1 MSESILYNAD
11 ILTLDAALPQARLV
25 YIKDGFIRAVS
36 HEERPDDY
44 GSKATERIDC
54 GGKTVLPGLIDPHF
68 HFHGYADSLL
78 SLNLSPRNHVRSIA
92 DIQSKIREAVAAS
105 APGAW
110 IRAKGYNE
118 FYLEEKRH
126 PNRWDLD
133 LAAPDHPVKL
143 THRSGHAH
151 VLNSLALKLTGIAV
165 TTPDPP
171 GGMIDR
177 DLETGAP
184 TGLLY
189 EMGDVLSK
197 RIPLPD
203 AGQFEQAV
211 KQADR
216 RLAALGI
223 TSIQDASAQ
232 NGPHQWQAF
241 QSWIQGGTIQTRLT
255 MMIGLEAFDAAG
267 AAPFESSIDPY
278 RLRCSGVKIILD
290 ETTGRLHPP
299 QELLNEK
306 VLEIHRSGQQVAIHA
321 IDETAVEA
329 ACSAI
334 EYALKKLP
342 KNDHR
347 HRIEHCSVCPPRLA
361 KRLASAGIWVVTQPS
376 FLYFNGDRYLNTVPP
391 QQLKYLYP
399 FKSMMENGIA
409 VAASSD
415 SPIVPPDPFAG
426 IYSAVT
432 RCCETGAAI
441 GKDETISVMDA
452 IAMMTL
458 RAAGACRQEAIKGS
472 ITPGKLADM
481 ILVNRNPLKVSLEE
495 IKALKVE
502 RTMRGGEFVGPG
514 VKC

>member
-11 ILTLDAALPQARLV
+11 ILTLDAALPKARLV

-36 HEERPDDY
+36 HEERPNDY
-44 GSKATERIDC
+44 GSKKTARIDC
-54 GGKTVLPGLIDPHF
+54 GGKTVLPGFIDPHF

-92 DIQSKIREAVAAS
+92 DIQSKIREAVTAS
-105 APGAW
+105 TPGAW

-133 LAAPDHPVKL
+133 LAASDYPVKL

-189 EMGDVLSK
+189 EMGDFLSK

-203 AGQFEQAV
+203 AEQFEQAV
-211 KQADR
+211 KKADR
-216 RLAALGI
+216 KLAALGI

-241 QSWIQGGTIQTRLT
+241 QSWVRRGTLQTRLT
-255 MMIGLEAFDAAG
+255 MMIGLEAFDAVG
-267 AAPFESSIDPY
+267 ASPLESSIDPN
-278 RLRCSGVKIILD
+278 RLRFSGVKIILD

-299 QELLNEK
+299 QEVLNEK
-306 VLEIHRSGQQVAIHA
+306 VFKIHRSGQQVAIHA
-321 IDETAVEA
+321 IEETAVEA

-342 KNDHR
+342 KSDHR

-361 KRLASAGIWVVTQPS
+361 ERLASAGIWVVTQPS
-376 FLYFNGDRYLNTVPP
+376 FLYFNGDRYRNCVSQ

-399 FKSMMENGIA
+399 FKSMLETGIA

-432 RCCETGAAI
+432 RRCETGAAV
-441 GKDETISVMDA
+441 GKDEHISVMDA
-452 IAMMTL
+452 IEMMTL
-458 RAAGACRQEAIKGS
+458 RAAEVCRQEAIKGS
-472 ITPGKLADM
+472 IAPEKLADM
-481 ILVNRNPLKVSLEE
+481 ILVNRNPMMVSLEE

-502 RTMRGGEFVGPG
+502 RTIRGGEIVEPD
-514 VKC
+514 VDR